1 MYQSVYTL
9 TCLLLMNFTPWTE
22 NHPNANTPLEASAI
36 ALSFK
41 PSICQSQDLFQG
53 RTGWRQLLRPIP
65 SVPLRHELSKEG
77 VCEGRTAKLH
87 SQIEPNASKS
97 DMSFLED
104 RDWRVGQSINSLG
117 PENNETSPC
126 KDSLAC
132 TVYCS
137 PTSIHRKIHW
147 KPRHNDH
154 QCQRQSH
161 TNFGHGRPQ
170 RSAAVASLQAPQVAL
185 VCFGDD
191 SLIPLGRLC
200 LQKQNGRGRLEVSSD
215 VSPQNFTGAFRL
227 IHMQQHAGAAKP
239 LQSKNS

>member
-1 MYQSVYTL
+1 
-9 TCLLLMNFTPWTE
+9 
-22 NHPNANTPLEASAI
+22 
-36 ALSFK
+36 
-41 PSICQSQDLFQG
+41 
-53 RTGWRQLLRPIP
+53 
-65 SVPLRHELSKEG
+65 
-77 VCEGRTAKLH
+77 
-87 SQIEPNASKS
+87 
-97 DMSFLED
+97 MSFLED
-104 RDWRVGQSINSLG
+104 RDWRVGQSINSLS

-185 VCFGDD
+185 VCLGND

-200 LQKQNGRGRLEVSSD
+200 LQHRMAEVDLRYLLMFHHKISLELSD
-215 VSPQNFTGAFRL
+215 LSDSRYPIYPHPATRWRCQATPVG
-227 IHMQQHAGAAKP
+227 K
-239 LQSKNS
+239 